1 MSNVSNF
8 KALCYNCLYKLA
20 ESDTNKNVCPR
31 CNMKVDNKGFPIKGS
46 SNYSWK
52 KSDSDNK
59 SIDET
64 INKNLAVDQGFHYGT
79 VSRLRYG
86 ITEGNDEKFI
96 INPDKSF
103 MYNFNSNK
111 LMIHRYK
118 LTRHPTDISRTS
130 SLNLMRN
137 SIKEMITNS
146 KQTPSILYIQLKETK
161 PNLPKHIILLEDKFL
176 KARYGSV
183 TGLNMLL
190 NIIHTNNFFPVTS
203 SLHRQT
209 AIYKVENNYEKTISE
224 SFLMP
229 SSGLSV
235 LERIP
240 HNHLSLHDDEDK
252 LKKEIENSLKF
263 INIKEFHQYIPT
275 TAKKS
280 NMVFDEGVT
289 GDTKSS
295 GNIEETMDDNLS
307 QLSEIS
313 VTSEGEVTSKST
325 KSKKV
330 SLGHLGIKVPNE
342 DDYESIV
349 EVSEEIDSMRTEEDT
364 SSIRSKKAVLSHLG
378 VQKKSSD
385 KSQTEDD
392 DESGTGSNIGV
403 DFLNDPEEQ
412 SIDDR
417 KSSDRRSEEAT
428 EDDES
433 GTGSHVGVDFLNES
447 DERSSDDRK
456 SSDQRSKQ
464 QDRDDESGTGSHVGV
479 DFLNES
485 EQESTDDKK
494 SGERHSQQQDEDDE
508 SGTGSHVGVDF
519 LNEYDEQSLDDT
531 KSRDKKSVDRKTQ
544 DKLSREDIDIEQ
556 DSMDLGFLS
565 DLENVESEGIEEIDD
580 ENVSNDDSVSSG
592 ATPKNVFKDDLE
604 DIDDYPTAMHSF
616 WGEFKKSR
624 SKKTDNTTI
633 TSWDGDE
640 NDTEDELDIPTQ
652 SDRGSENKV
661 TKKKKPKIKT
671 TPPKK
676 KVTLKKKLKKTSD
689 SESDESP
696 KKTTN
701 KKRLKK
707 TSKGKKRRDSKG
719 RFISS
724 GKKTVTKN
732 KSKRTSGKR
741 KSPRKKTSRK
751 NDTKSRDSKGR
762 FKTSKKKKI
771 KLSKNDKRSRDSK
784 GRFRKSP

>member
-447 DERSSDDRK
+447 
-456 SSDQRSKQ
+456 
-464 QDRDDESGTGSHVGV
+464 
-479 DFLNES
+479 

-624 SKKTDNTTI
+624 SKKTETTTI

>member
-31 CNMKVDNKGFPIKGS
+31 CNMKVDSKGFPIKGS
-46 SNYSWK
+46 ANYSWK

-64 INKNLAVDQGFHYGT
+64 INKNLAADQGFHYGT
-79 VSRLRYG
+79 ISRLRYG

-103 MYNFNSNK
+103 MYNFNSNR

-209 AIYKVENNYEKTISE
+209 VIYKVENNYEKTISE

-240 HNHLSLHDDEDK
+240 HNHLSLHDDEEK
-252 LKKEIENSLKF
+252 LKKEVENSLKF
-263 INIKEFHQYIPT
+263 INIKEFQQYIPT

-280 NMVFDEGVT
+280 NMVFDEGVI

-364 SSIRSKKAVLSHLG
+364 SSTGSKKAVLSHLG
-378 VQKKSSD
+378 VQQKSSD
-385 KSQTEDD
+385 KSQIEDD
-392 DESGTGSNIGV
+392 DESGTGSHIGV

-412 SIDDR
+412 SISDKKSDDQR
-417 KSSDRRSEEAT
+417 SKQKDR
-428 EDDES
+428 DDES

-456 SSDQRSKQ
+456 SSDQRSNQ

-485 EQESTDDKK
+485 EEQSIDDRK
-494 SGERHSQQQDEDDE
+494 SSDHRSEEATEDDE
-508 SGTGSHVGVDF
+508 SGTGSHIGVDF
-519 LNEYDEQSLDDT
+519 LNEFEEQSSDER
-531 KSRDKKSVDRKTQ
+531 KSSDRKKN
-544 DKLSREDIDIEQ
+544 DKDSREDIDIEQ

-580 ENVSNDDSVSSG
+580 ENVSNNDSVSSG
-592 ATPKNVFKDDLE
+592 GTPKNVFKDDLE

-661 TKKKKPKIKT
+661 TKKKKPKINT

-676 KVTLKKKLKKTSD
+676 KVTLKKRLKKTSD
-689 SESDESP
+689 NKTDESP
-696 KKTTN
+696 KKTTT
-701 KKRLKK
+701 KKKLKK
-707 TSKGKKRRDSKG
+707 TSKSKKQRDSKG

-724 GKKTVTKN
+724 GKKTVTKSN
-732 KSKRTSGKR
+732 SKKKARKS
-741 KSPRKKTSRK
+741 KSPRKKSSRK
-751 NDTKSRDSKGR
+751 DDMKSRDSKGR
-762 FKTSKKKKI
+762 YKTSKKKKI

>member
-52 KSDSDNK
+52 KSNSDDK

-86 ITEGNDEKFI
+86 ITEGTDGKFI
-96 INPDKSF
+96 INPDKSY

-118 LTRHPTDISRTS
+118 LTKHPTDISRTS
-130 SLNLMRN
+130 SLNIMRN
-137 SIKEMITNS
+137 SIKEIITNS
-146 KQTPSILYIQLKETK
+146 KQTPSILYIQLRETK
-161 PNLPKHIILLEDKFL
+161 PNLPKHIILLEEKFL

-183 TGLNMLL
+183 TGLNLLL

-229 SSGLSV
+229 SSALSV
-235 LERIP
+235 MERIP
-240 HNHLSLHDDEDK
+240 HNHLSLHDDEEK
-252 LKKEIENSLKF
+252 LKKEVENSLKF
-263 INIKEFHQYIPT
+263 TNIKEFHQYIPT

-280 NMVFDEGVT
+280 NMLFDEGDVD
-289 GDTKSS
+289 DTKSS
-295 GNIEETMDDNLS
+295 ANIEETMDDNLS

-313 VTSEGEVTSKST
+313 VTSQGEVTSKSK

-330 SLGHLGIKVPNE
+330 SLGHLGIKVPDE

-349 EVSEEIDSMRTEEDT
+349 EVSEEIDSMRTEKDT
-364 SSIRSKKAVLSHLG
+364 ESSNSKKAILGHLG
-378 VQKKSSD
+378 IEKKPRHSGSKQSSY
-385 KSQTEDD
+385 
-392 DESGTGSNIGV
+392 
-403 DFLNDPEEQ
+403 
-412 SIDDR
+412 
-417 KSSDRRSEEAT
+417 

-433 GTGSHVGVDFLNES
+433 GTGSQIGVDFLNKSEEES
-447 DERSSDDRK
+447 MDDRK
-456 SSDQRSKQ
+456 SGNRRS
-464 QDRDDESGTGSHVGV
+464 
-479 DFLNES
+479 
-485 EQESTDDKK
+485 QES
-494 SGERHSQQQDEDDE
+494 DEDDE
-508 SGTGSHVGVDF
+508 SGTGSQIGVDF
-519 LNEYDEQSLDDT
+519 LNESEEESMD
-531 KSRDKKSVDRKTQ
+531 DRKSGNSKKH
-544 DKLSREDIDIEQ
+544 DKDSREDIDSEQ
-556 DSMDLGFLS
+556 DSMDIGFLS

-580 ENVSNDDSVSSG
+580 DMISNDDSISSG
-592 ATPKNVFKDDLE
+592 TTPKNVFKDDLE
-604 DIDDYPTAMHSF
+604 DIDDYPTAMHGF
-616 WGEFKKSR
+616 WGEFNKSR
-624 SKKTDNTTI
+624 SKKTDTKTV
-633 TSWDGDE
+633 TSWDGGD
-640 NDTEDELDIPTQ
+640 NDTEDELNIPTQ
-652 SDRGSENKV
+652 SERGSENKG
-661 TKKKKPKIKT
+661 TKKRTLKINT

-676 KVTLKKKLKKTSD
+676 RVTLKKRLKKTSD

-701 KKRLKK
+701 KKKLKK
-707 TSKGKKRRDSKG
+707 TSKSKKQRDSKG

-724 GKKTVTKN
+724 GKKTVTKRKPKKKAS
-732 KSKRTSGKR
+732 KS
-741 KSPRKKTSRK
+741 KSPRKKSSRK
-751 NDTKSRDSKGR
+751 DDMKSRDSRGR
-762 FKTSKKKKI
+762 YKTSKKKKI
-771 KLSKNDKRSRDSK
+771 KLSKNDKRSRDNK